1 MTWLF
6 VLALFVLALFVLALF
21 VLAGPMLHFPFQ
33 RVGPIVLIGAMLC
46 FATEP
51 LAAELRVSPAAIV
64 LEGPES
70 SQQVLV
76 GQLIA
81 EGQSIDLS
89 RSVRYRV
96 VPPTIA
102 AVDRRG
108 LVRPL
113 IEGRGQLIVQHES
126 TRRVIPIEV
135 RSLKAPRRV
144 SFRYEIMPI
153 LTKAGCNAS
162 GCHGKAE
169 GQNGF
174 KLSIFG
180 FDPRADHQALAME
193 GRGRR
198 VSLAIPDR
206 SLLFLKAS
214 ARMPHGGGQKI
225 TPGSY
230 RDRRLLRWIAEGAQL
245 DSVDN
250 ETARIVGIEID
261 PKRQVLLAGQSQQL
275 RVTAI
280 DAGGNR
286 HGVTTEAQYE
296 SNAPSIAGA
305 DSNGLV
311 LASDIPGEAAILVRY
326 LGHVA
331 VCRVTLPRPGVKFKR
346 PPENNF
352 IDRLVWD
359 KLHRLGIEPSG
370 PADDAVFMR
379 RAHLDCLGTL
389 PTATEARKFLA
400 DTKADKRARLIDRLL
415 DRDEYADYAAMRWL
429 DILRADQLKISPQG
443 TVAMQRWLRRSFA
456 ENRPFDQFAHEL
468 LTTQGNTSAE
478 GPGSFYKILNKP
490 GVAARSISQL
500 LLGVR
505 IECAQCHHHPSER
518 WSQADY
524 VALAG
529 FFTGVS
535 LKKLP
540 NGEQAVVSRGGKDLP
555 HPRSGLAVP
564 TRALGAKPA
573 DFTRVV
579 DRRRVLADWMTAA
592 DNPFFAKAI
601 ANRLWAHYLGRGLIE
616 PIDDIRDTNP
626 ASNEPLMRALSEHL
640 RKSRYDL
647 KAFTRTLL
655 NSRVYQ
661 LSTTTTASNESDR
674 QNFSHA
680 AFKTLP
686 AEVLL
691 DAICQSTG
699 VGEKFNGWPEGYRA
713 IQVWDN
719 RMPSY
724 FFRIFGRPVR
734 ATVCECERSSEPS
747 ISQALHLLNA
757 PEIAE
762 KIEHR
767 RGRARQLASSQR
779 SAKEIV
785 DELYLATLSRFPTK
799 QETALMLQAFDEV
812 NADEQNSNRR
822 AAAEDVLWALLNSKE
837 FVFNH

>member
-1 MTWLF
+1 MLRIF
-6 VLALFVLALFVLALF
+6 HQMVVPVMLA
-21 VLAGPMLHFPFQ
+21 
-33 RVGPIVLIGAMLC
+33 GAMLC
-46 FATEP
+46 LVAEP
-51 LAAELRVSPAAIV
+51 LAAELRVSPATIV
-64 LEGPES
+64 LEGPEA

-76 GQLIA
+76 SQLA
-81 EGQSIDLS
+81 ADGKPLDLS
-89 RSVRYRV
+89 RSAGYRV

-102 AVDRRG
+102 TVDRRG
-108 LVRPL
+108 LLRPL
-113 IEGRGQLIVQHES
+113 AEGRGRLIVQHEN
-126 TRRVIPIEV
+126 TRVVVPIEV
-135 RSLKAPRRV
+135 RSLKNPRPV

-153 LTKAGCNAS
+153 LTKAGCNAG
-162 GCHGKAE
+162 GCHGKAA

-180 FDPRADHQALAME
+180 FDPRADHQALVMQ

-214 ARMPHGGGQKI
+214 ARLPHGGGQKI
-225 TPGSY
+225 DPGSY
-230 RDRRLLRWIAEGAQL
+230 RDRRLLRWIAEGAKF
-245 DSVDN
+245 DSTGD
-250 ETARIVGIEID
+250 ETTRIVRIEIE
-261 PKRQVLLAGQSQQL
+261 PQRQTLLASQSQQL

-286 HGVTTEAQYE
+286 HGVTPEAQYQ
-296 SNAPSIAGA
+296 SNANSIAGV
-305 DSNGLV
+305 DSTGLIRTG
-311 LASDIPGEAAILVRY
+311 DIPGEAAILVRY

-331 VCRVTLPRPGVKFKR
+331 VCRITLPRPGVKFRR

-359 KLHRLGIEPSG
+359 KLQRLGIEPSG
-370 PADDAVFMR
+370 PADDAAFMR
-379 RAHLDCLGTL
+379 RVFLDTIGTL
-389 PTATEARKFLA
+389 PTATEARKFLS
-400 DTKADKRARLIDRLL
+400 DTATDKRSRLIDRLL
-415 DRDEYADYAAMRWL
+415 ARDEYADYATMRWL
-429 DILRADQLKISPQG
+429 NILRADQLKISPQG
-443 TVAMQRWLRRSFA
+443 TVAMQRWLRRSFV
-456 ENRPFDQFAHEL
+456 ENRPFDQFAREL

-490 GVAARSISQL
+490 DVAARSISQL

-505 IECAQCHHHPSER
+505 IECAQCHHHPSDR

-524 VALAG
+524 VGLAG

-540 NGEQAVVSRGGKDLP
+540 NGEQAIVSRGGKDLP
-555 HPRSGLAVP
+555 HPRSGEMVKA
-564 TRALGAKPA
+564 RALGAKPA
-573 DFTRVV
+573 DFTGIA
-579 DRRRVLADWMTAA
+579 DRRRVLADWMTAP

-601 ANRLWAHYLGRGLIE
+601 ANRLWAHYFGRGLIE
-616 PIDDIRDTNP
+616 PIDDIRETNP
-626 ASNEPLMRALSEHL
+626 ATNEPLMRALANHL

-661 LSTTTTASNESDR
+661 LSATTTASNESDR

-680 AFKTLP
+680 AYKTLR

-699 VGEKFNGWPEGYRA
+699 VSEKFNGWPVGYRA

-734 ATVCECERSSEPS
+734 ATVCECERSNEPS

-767 RGRARQLASSQR
+767 HGRARRLASSQR

-799 QETALMLQAFDEV
+799 KEMALMLQAFDES
-812 NADEQNSNRR
+812 DSDGQKTGRR
-822 AAAEDVLWALLNSKE
+822 AATEDVLWALLNSKE